1 VDVET
6 EKKSE
11 AKNSSKNAK
20 VEEPEDDDKNGR
32 S

>member
-1 VDVET
+1 MDVET
-6 EKKSE
+6 KKKSE
-11 AKNSSKNAK
+11 VKSSSKNAK